1 MKNTPIALAVM
12 VLLAIVGLFKS
23 IYVVTE
29 KDQAFITRFGKIQG
43 EPTTKPGLYFRM
55 PFVDKLW
62 RFEKRILEW
71 DGHPSEVL
79 SLIHI

>member
-29 KDQAFITRFGKIQG
+29 KD
-43 EPTTKPGLYFRM
+43 
-55 PFVDKLW
+55 
-62 RFEKRILEW
+62 
-71 DGHPSEVL
+71 L